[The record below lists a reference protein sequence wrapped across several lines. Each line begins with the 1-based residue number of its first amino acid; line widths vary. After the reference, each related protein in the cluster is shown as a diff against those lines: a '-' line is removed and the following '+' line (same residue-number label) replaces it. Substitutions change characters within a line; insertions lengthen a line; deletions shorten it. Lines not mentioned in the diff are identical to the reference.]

1 MKRFLLLA
9 LSAGLLSPVSAAPL
23 SDIQIYQMATY
34 RCLSQEGILT
44 RNQINQLA
52 QQDAK
57 NDPNWGNPIL
67 KRFSTGLTKK
77 ELYKQEKSIK
87 ENGGCR
93 NIVISWIYASFD
105 SEKANEMI
113 LILRKSGWFEKD

>member
-1 MKRFLLLA
+1 MNRFLLLA
-9 LSAGLLSPVSAAPL
+9 ITAGLLSPISAAPL
-23 SDIQIYQMATY
+23 SDIQMYRMATY

-44 RNQINQLA
+44 RNQLNELA

-57 NDPNWGNPIL
+57 DDPNWGNPIL

-77 ELYKQEKSIK
+77 ELNEQERSIK

-93 NIVISWIYASFD
+93 NIVLSWIVASFD
-105 SEKANEMI
+105 SEKATEMI
-113 LILRKSGWFEKD
+113 LILRKAGWFEKD

>member
-9 LSAGLLSPVSAAPL
+9 LSTGLLSPVSAAPL
-23 SDIQIYQMATY
+23 SDIQIYQIATY

-44 RNQINQLA
+44 RNQINHLA

-57 NDPNWGNPIL
+57 DNPNWGNPIL

-77 ELYKQEKSIK
+77 ELYEQERSIK

-93 NIVISWIYASFD
+93 NIVLSWIFASFD
-105 SEKANEMI
+105 SEKATEMI
-113 LILRKSGWFEKD
+113 ENLRKSGWFEKN

>member
-1 MKRFLLLA
+1 MKRFLLIA
-9 LSAGLLSPVSAAPL
+9 MTTGLLSPVSASPL
-23 SDIQIYQMATY
+23 SDIQMYRMATY

-44 RNQINQLA
+44 RNQLNELA

-57 NDPNWGNPIL
+57 DDPNWGNPIL

-77 ELYKQEKSIK
+77 EFNEQERSIK

-93 NIVISWIYASFD
+93 NIVLSWIVASFD
-105 SEKANEMI
+105 SEKATEMI
-113 LILRKSGWFEKD
+113 LILRKAGWFEKD

>member
-1 MKRFLLLA
+1 MKRFLLFA
-9 LSAGLLSPVSAAPL
+9 LSAGLLSPVSADPL
-23 SDIQIYQMATY
+23 SDIQTYRMATY

-44 RNQINQLA
+44 RNQLYELA

-57 NDPNWGNPIL
+57 EDPNWGNPIL

-77 ELYKQEKSIK
+77 ELNEQEISIK

-93 NIVISWIYASFD
+93 NIVLSWIAASFD
-105 SEKANEMI
+105 PEKASEMI

>member
-1 MKRFLLLA
+1 MKRFLLFA
-9 LSAGLLSPVSAAPL
+9 LSAGLLSPVSADPL
-23 SDIQIYQMATY
+23 SDMQTYRMATY

-52 QQDAK
+52 KQDAK

-93 NIVISWIYASFD
+93 NIVLSWISTSYD
-105 SEKANEMI
+105 SEKATEI
-113 LILRKSGWFEKD
+113 ISILRKSGWFDKD